1 MKNKQGNRYA
11 YNINDIKRT
20 KQFKGSLI
28 DFKTLN
34 RGTYDEIENIDN
46 SIKNSGEK
54 LKNIKNR
61 TIKELVYTNKNIPD
75 QWKNKLDYK
84 PNLLKIFIK
93 DTDFLAYLGSG
104 GNGSKANKIQKVN
117 NKLISKLS
125 KTNDEDKI
133 NSEKDIKKDKEPEKI
148 LNPHVMPSSK
158 SLTKLGK
165 LKDKQNYTD
174 KEVIGI
180 LEEFKTAY
188 PIILKEKEIKE
199 ISTPKNDKVN
209 EAKKVK
215 TFYSIDNNK
224 KRDNNLSSLPSL
236 VYKNKKRQITFKQNI
251 YTNLIPNK
259 QYRKKKLEGY
269 KSFTGFY
276 PKNNS
281 LSDKNIMFLNSNNEF
296 FDKKIHISNPIIFKN
311 LEGINFYGPYFSYCP
326 ACGNKNLEFY
336 KNLEQNQ
343 CLKIIHQIKKIKGK
357 NIILNDDKDNK
368 NKNPIN
374 KKFLDNPDNASLK
387 LMNRSVKNNFSDSMH
402 QQFSNNSSNKDY
414 SNEKQDI
421 VF

>member
-165 LKDKQNYTD
+165 LKEKQNYTD

-259 QYRKKKLEGY
+259 QYRKKK
-269 KSFTGFY
+269 
-276 PKNNS
+276 
-281 LSDKNIMFLNSNNEF
+281 IRR
-296 FDKKIHISNPIIFKN
+296 I
-311 LEGINFYGPYFSYCP
+311 
-326 ACGNKNLEFY
+326 
-336 KNLEQNQ
+336 
-343 CLKIIHQIKKIKGK
+343 
-357 NIILNDDKDNK
+357 
-368 NKNPIN
+368 
-374 KKFLDNPDNASLK
+374 
-387 LMNRSVKNNFSDSMH
+387 
-402 QQFSNNSSNKDY
+402 
-414 SNEKQDI
+414 
-421 VF
+421 